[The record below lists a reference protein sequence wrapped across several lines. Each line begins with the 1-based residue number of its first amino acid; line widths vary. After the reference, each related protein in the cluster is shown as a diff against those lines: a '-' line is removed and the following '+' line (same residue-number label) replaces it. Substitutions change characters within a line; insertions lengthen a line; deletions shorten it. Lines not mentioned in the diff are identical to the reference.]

1 MTGLPLNI
9 DWQQIVLHLFNFVIL
24 SGGLYIL
31 LYKPVKDFMKKR
43 DDYYRHMDEAADEAG
58 KKALEAKKEY
68 EAKLLKAEDEIA
80 EMKKEATRAAKE
92 AADIT
97 LANARTQ
104 AEGIIAEAK
113 SLAESERERILS
125 NARDEVVFL
134 AGEATAKIMD
144 SQKDVYENFAR
155 SVRN

>member
-24 SGGLYIL
+24 SVGLYIL

-43 DDYYRHMDEAADEAG
+43 EEYYRHMDEAADEAG
-58 KKALEAKKEY
+58 KKALEAKAEY

>member
-24 SGGLYIL
+24 SVGLYIL

-43 DDYYRHMDEAADEAG
+43 EDHYRHMDEAADEAS
-58 KKALEAKKEY
+58 KKAMEAKERY
-68 EAKLLKAEDEIA
+68 EEKLLKAEEEIA
-80 EMKKEATRAAKE
+80 EMKTEATRAAKE

-97 LANARTQ
+97 LANAQTQ
-104 AEGIIAEAK
+104 AESIIAEAK

-144 SQKDVYENFAR
+144 SQRDVYENFAR